1 MFKFLRSRCAHPM
14 PSFCLSVG
22 LLFTLTMIGCGA
34 EGPYR
39 EYEVS
44 YESESAITEDS
55 YSASEA
61 TESVAGMVDDATKPA
76 NEHLA
81 RKLAQRKVV
90 YTSDM
95 HLEVKEF
102 ETAVDDLR
110 TLVNDHQGFIA
121 THNIDGGAGSRRSG
135 HWKIRVPSV
144 SFDSFHAGLKEL
156 GYPIKDMLDSK
167 EVTEEYVDVEK
178 RIENMKRM
186 EERLSELL
194 KTNTKSL
201 RDIFDV
207 EKELARVS
215 GEIERM
221 QGRLELLK
229 DMTALATI
237 NLDISEEDVYE
248 PPVVVAEV
256 PPTFQEKVSATF
268 GASAGTFVEMLQA
281 VALLVVAIAPWLP
294 VLVPFLFF
302 LRVVIKKSRR
312 ASVEF

>member
-14 PSFCLSVG
+14 PSICLSVG

-44 YESESAITEDS
+44 YDSDSTITEDS
-55 YSASEA
+55 YPAGEA
-61 TESVAGMVDDATKPA
+61 TESVAGMIEDAAKPA
-76 NEHLA
+76 NEHLT
-81 RKLAQRKVV
+81 KIMEQRKVV

-102 ETAVDDLR
+102 ETAVVNLR
-110 TLVNDHQGFIA
+110 TLVNEHQGFIA

-156 GYPIKDMLDSK
+156 GYPTKDRLDSK
-167 EVTEEYVDVEK
+167 EVTEEYVDVVK

-186 EERLSELL
+186 EQRLNELL

-201 RDIFDV
+201 SDIFDV
-207 EKELARVS
+207 EKELSRVV

-248 PPVVVAEV
+248 PPVLVAEV
-256 PPTFQEKVSATF
+256 PPTFQERVNETF
-268 GASAGTFVEMLQA
+268 GASAGTFVELLQA
-281 VALLVVAIAPWLP
+281 ATLLVIAITPWLP
-294 VLVPFLFF
+294 VLIAFVLF
-302 LRVVIKKSRR
+302 LRYVTKKSRP